1 MAAPQACDLVI
12 KNGCVL
18 TMDARRS
25 IIDGGAI
32 AVKGHTIV
40 AVGPEKIILSAWTA
54 EEIIDAKGAIV
65 HPGYVDAH
73 LHVNAQTCRGFFR
86 GDASKNGA
94 KGPNYAD
101 WKASL
106 TAEDEHAAAGVASVE
121 MLRHGITTYV
131 EPGSAFNPDAVADA
145 TEKVGVRCSLAEPYL
160 WDTIAIMDAIP
171 GLASK
176 TLFARVPPNR
186 DRCMKLLGSQ
196 LFRNRQK
203 DGITHGHIALY
214 GEGTASDELYVA
226 AKKLADREGVILNNH
241 VGFDLDLAAAM
252 ERVYSKSRF
261 VHLAELGVLGPNTTF
276 VHMNLINDD
285 EVDPIIKSGMSIVWC
300 PLAYVS
306 RGTTLRKHTRIP
318 EMKQRGVNVA
328 LGTDSA
334 RQSSAGDAGFL
345 ALQLAGGAG
354 YKTVSEDIFE
364 MMTVGGAKAA
374 GLESLIGSLEPG
386 KRADIVIRATD
397 SAEMMPSIDPAH
409 QLVTVGHGPTA
420 NMVLV
425 NGRVVLKEGRAT
437 QVDQS
442 KVFELAQKSVRQIIE
457 RLGLSLPSLWPRT
470 L

>member
-40 AVGPEKIILSAWTA
+40 AVGPEKIILPAWTA

-86 GDASKNGA
+86 GDASKNGT

-160 WDTIAIMDAIP
+160 WDATEIMDAIP